1 MKALAIHGAEDI
13 RLEDR
18 PEVTPGPEQVRIRVK
33 YVGICGSDLHYYFH
47 GANGEFV
54 VREPLVPG
62 HELSAV
68 VDLDPSGEFAPGT
81 PVTVHPARY
90 GEPIE
95 GLADRPHVW
104 PGGSYLGSAST
115 WPHTQG
121 AAAEHLVVDRSSLR
135 RLPEGLP
142 LERAALAEPLG
153 VALRALTV
161 AGEVAGK
168 STLVLGSGPIGLLV
182 VAALAHRGAA
192 SITAGDLRDE
202 PLERATA
209 LGATTTL
216 RVDQDA
222 PEQAGYDLVFECSSA
237 PVSLTSAIRA
247 VAHGGVVVQVGILP
261 NAEIAVNLAPML
273 SKEAQLIG
281 SWRFVDEID
290 EAVAM
295 LATDPRFDD
304 VVTHVLPMTE
314 AVQAFEM
321 ARDSSRSAK
330 VLLQI

>member
-1 MKALAIHGAEDI
+1 MKALAIHAAEDL

-18 PEVTPGPEQVRIRVK
+18 PEVEPGPEQVRLRVK

-47 GANGEFV
+47 GANGEYV

-81 PVTVHPARY
+81 PVTVHPAGY
-90 GEPIE
+90 GRPIA
-95 GLADRPHVW
+95 GLEDRPHVW

-121 AAAEHLVVDRSSLR
+121 AAAEHLLVQRSSLR

-161 AGEVAGK
+161 AGDVTGK
-168 STLVLGSGPIGLLV
+168 RTLVLGSGPIGLLV

-202 PLERATA
+202 PLQRATA
-209 LGATTTL
+209 LGATQAL

-222 PEQAGYDLVFECSSA
+222 PETAGYDLVFECSSA
-237 PVSLTSAIRA
+237 PASVTSALHA
-247 VAHGGVVVQVGILP
+247 VAHGGTVVQVGILP
-261 NAEIAVNLAPML
+261 DAEIPVNLAPLL
-273 SKEAQLIG
+273 SKEARLLG

-290 EAVAM
+290 DAVDM
-295 LATDPRFDD
+295 LAADARFDE
-304 VVTHVLPMTE
+304 VVTHVLPMTAAEE
-314 AVQAFEM
+314 AFAT
-321 ARDSSRSAK
+321 AKDSFRSAK